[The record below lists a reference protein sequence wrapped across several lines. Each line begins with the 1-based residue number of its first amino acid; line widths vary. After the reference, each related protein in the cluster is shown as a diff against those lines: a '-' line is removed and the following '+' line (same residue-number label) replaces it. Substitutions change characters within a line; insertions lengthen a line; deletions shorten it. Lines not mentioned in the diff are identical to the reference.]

1 MGTRFKQVLMGTGL
15 PDDLRADMD
24 GSPFLAQYRPTL
36 PLGLARPSDLEGT
49 SMASAFSVQPS
60 SLTAAGDG
68 PDASVTP
75 TPTSAF
81 APALPSFGNAP
92 TDQAGTTPTSATPG
106 VGTPG
111 VVPFGATPT
120 PTINAVAGVPASG
133 MQPFTASG
141 TPTTG
146 GIASGVTVPSTPL
159 GPDPCAGDEQIMFA
173 PGKPYVG
180 TDVLVDVTSARHHD
194 VRTVHLAGPVKAGPV
209 SERPGLNGWVWEWTI
224 SPTIE
229 GWYNFTFFTDGAR
242 ACATSGFNALAAF
255 GGTASVTATSV
266 TFAAATPIPA
276 STPVPTATAQAAPA
290 LATSN
295 AADPA
300 TGACSGHVLRLSGT
314 NFGST
319 QAALNGNVLFAG
331 PSGMTVATIL
341 SWTNNAIMLTVPSG
355 LGATVQQIVVT
366 TLGGASA
373 PLNYQLGAC

>member
-1 MGTRFKQVLMGTGL
+1 
-15 PDDLRADMD
+15 
-24 GSPFLAQYRPTL
+24 
-36 PLGLARPSDLEGT
+36 
-49 SMASAFSVQPS
+49 MASAFSVQPS
-60 SLTAAGDG
+60 SLTAAGNG
-68 PDASVTP
+68 PDASTTP

-81 APALPSFGNAP
+81 APALPNFGNAP
-92 TDQAGTTPTSATPG
+92 TDQTGTSPTSPNTG
-106 VGTPG
+106 VTA
-111 VVPFGATPT
+111 PFGATPT
-120 PTINAVAGVPASG
+120 PAPTGNAVGGIPASG
-133 MQPFTASG
+133 TQTFTASG
-141 TPTTG
+141 TPTAG
-146 GIASGVTVPSTPL
+146 GIAGGVQVPSTPL

-229 GWYNFTFFTDGAR
+229 GWYDFTFFTDGAR

-255 GGTASVTATSV
+255 GATVSTTATPV
-266 TFAAATPIPA
+266 TFAAATPIPT
-276 STPVPTATAQAAPA
+276 STVVPTATAQAAPA
-290 LATSN
+290 LAASN

-300 TGACSGHVLRLSGT
+300 TGACAGHVVRLSGT

-331 PSGMTVATIL
+331 PSGTTVATIL
-341 SWTNNAIMLTVPSG
+341 SWTNNAIMLTIPSG

-366 TLGGASA
+366 TLGGASP